1 MPEISKT
8 FVQDY
13 RAAPSFADD
22 AEAFAAANEFN
33 GFEGNKIRIHEL
45 ENKQIVF
52 LDFVIFPSKYH
63 KGATCVKA
71 QIVFNNEKRVLFTGS
86 KRIAKTLELFKDKLP
101 RSGTIVREN
110 QGWKIA

>member
-1 MPEISKT
+1 MPETLKT

-13 RAAPSFADD
+13 KAAPSFADD

-71 QIVFNNEKRVLFTGS
+71 QIVFNDEKRVLQGQSELRRHWNCSRTNC
-86 KRIAKTLELFKDKLP
+86 RVLEQLF
-101 RSGTIVREN
+101 V
-110 QGWKIA
+110 KIKGGK